1 MSYYNFKY
9 PIGDTIEF
17 EGKKVYVWGQ
27 LVQEQLPGR
36 TIEAWYRLGDKHGK
50 EVHFYYAKTVEG
62 LEPEPPGSD
71 CPIPPGPPC

>member
-1 MSYYNFKY
+1 MNYYNFKY

-27 LVQEQLPGR
+27 LVQEQLPDR
-36 TIEAWYRLGDKHGK
+36 KVEAWYRLGDKEGN
-50 EVHFYYAKTVEG
+50 EVHFYWAKLVEEG
-62 LEPEPPGSD
+62 QRGGFD